1 VRASPAL
8 IVLTFVGAC
17 ASQAVQKPSA
27 TARAPIVEAAFE
39 TMPDWKA
46 SQKSAAT
53 PGANKVGVRGIEG
66 TLSNFDVKVKFDE
79 HAREFTSCHEKR
91 ARKVPMLSG
100 NIEFGIHVMKS
111 GEVSE
116 VDLRTSDVGDREL
129 ERCFVE
135 IVRGIKFPPPHGGD
149 ANVKYTMMLGP
160 AGKGREPEQWSE
172 GRVQHV
178 AAKLGKDLRQEC
190 SLERGEAYVI
200 TAYVNASGRVVAA
213 GVAGRA
219 ISESTRPDCIVQQL
233 ASWPMPKPTKK
244 RIAKVTFELRGTG
257 RS

>member
-1 VRASPAL
+1 MRASMAL
-8 IVLTFVGAC
+8 LALTLVCSC
-17 ASQAVQKPSA
+17 ASQPKTA
-27 TARAPIVEAAFE
+27 TTPKRAPIVEAAFDS
-39 TMPDWKA
+39 MPSWKA
-46 SQKSAAT
+46 SQKEAAK
-53 PGANKVGVRGIEG
+53 PGVNKVAVRGIEG

-91 ARKVPMLSG
+91 ARKVPMISG

-135 IVRGIKFPPPHGGD
+135 IVRGIKFPQPHGGD
-149 ANVKYTMMLGP
+149 ANVKYTMMLSP
-160 AGKGREPEQWSE
+160 AGKFGEPEQWNA
-172 GRVQHV
+172 GRVQHL
-178 AAKLGKDLRQEC
+178 AAKLGKDVREEC
-190 SLERGEAYVI
+190 SLQRGEAYTI

-213 GVAGRA
+213 GVAGMA
-219 ISESTRPDCIVQQL
+219 MSEPSRPDCIAEQL
-233 ASWPMPKPTKK
+233 AHWPMPKPTKK
-244 RIAKVTFELRGTG
+244 RIAKVTFALHGSG